1 MSKMWLPLVRR
12 YSTQPSSPVVGII
25 GSGPAAFYTA
35 HRLFRNDPSIKI
47 DMYEASPV
55 PFGLVRYGVAPDHP
69 EVKQVEHKFTE
80 IATSNQFRFL
90 GNICVGK
97 DIPLSTL
104 SQHYDALVYA
114 YGSSSDKLLNI
125 PGEHLHGVYSAR
137 QLVGWYNSDPR
148 HQNVGLS
155 LSRLKDLVV
164 IGQGNVSLDIARIML
179 SKPEHLIPT
188 DINPLFVQ
196 QLYKSALERLH
207 IVGRRDL
214 TSVSFTI
221 KELRELF
228 SLSSAKF
235 LAPQYTSSLQFL
247 SEEALSTFDRARKR
261 LIKLIQSKIKD
272 AQQNPPSSDPLQN
285 PSRSWG
291 LEFGLTPVEILGR
304 NGQVEK
310 VRFQKTETIRNESN
324 SSEDFVEIPAQAVVR
339 SIGYKSVPIPGMQE
353 LGIPFDTTR
362 GVILN
367 NDGHIA
373 PGMYVSGWVK
383 NGPVGVIASTMMDS
397 FSTADKLYKDWLAR
411 EPFLEGTKAGWD
423 GIRPFLNKP
432 VVTWKDWEVIKGHEI
447 KNGLQHESISEK
459 FRTWDDAL
467 RVLHK

>member
-1 MSKMWLPLVRR
+1 MSKIWLPLVRR
-12 YSTQPSSPVVGII
+12 YSTQPSSPVVGIL

-47 DMYEASPV
+47 DMYEATPV

-80 IATSNQFRFL
+80 IANNNQFRFL
-90 GNICVGK
+90 GNIHVGK
-97 DIPLSTL
+97 DLPLSTL

-114 YGSSSDKLLNI
+114 YGAPSDKLLNI
-125 PGEHLHGVYSAR
+125 PGEHLRGVYSAR
-137 QLVGWYNSDPR
+137 QVVGWYNSDPR

-179 SKPEHLIPT
+179 SKPEQLSPT
-188 DINPLFVQ
+188 DINPLFLQ
-196 QLYKSALERLH
+196 QLCESTLQRLH

-214 TSVSFTI
+214 SSVSFTI

-228 SLSSAKF
+228 SLSSATF
-235 LAPQYTSSLQFL
+235 LAPEYTSSLQFL

-261 LIKLIQSKIKD
+261 LIKLIQSKIQA
-272 AQQNPPSSDPLQN
+272 AQQNPPTSPSQKN
-285 PSRSWG
+285 PSNFWG

-310 VRFQKTETIRNESN
+310 VRFQKTETVRNDTT
-324 SSEDFVEIPAQAVVR
+324 SSSDFVEIPAQAVVR

-353 LGIPFDTTR
+353 LGIPFDMTR

-367 NDGHIA
+367 DDGHIG
-373 PGMYVSGWVK
+373 PGMYASGWVK

-411 EPFLEGTKAGWD
+411 EPFLKGTKAGWD
-423 GIRPFLNKP
+423 GIRPIVKTP
-432 VVTWKDWEVIKGHEI
+432 VVTWKDWEAIKNHEI
-447 KNGLQHESISEK
+447 ENGLQHESVSEK